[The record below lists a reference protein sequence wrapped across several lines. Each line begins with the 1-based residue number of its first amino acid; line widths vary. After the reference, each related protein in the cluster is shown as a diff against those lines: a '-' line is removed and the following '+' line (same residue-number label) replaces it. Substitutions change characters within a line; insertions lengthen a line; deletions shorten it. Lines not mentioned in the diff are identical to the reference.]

1 MSVFWA
7 SWCLAKPFETTFE
20 VVDSGFMRLSTLF
33 IVVYCMLAIVH
44 VGLHGCIINA
54 KVLVD
59 KLVLLLLVACGL
71 ACQFRRLVV
80 AFWFL

>member
-1 MSVFWA
+1 
-7 SWCLAKPFETTFE
+7 
-20 VVDSGFMRLSTLF
+20 
-33 IVVYCMLAIVH
+33 MLAIVH